1 MNSVRPNLP
10 ALARNDPS
18 WRTLGRTCAWAYG
31 GLSIVAGIL
40 VTVVSVGIPPTEP
53 NLAQHYAY
61 IRQIW
66 PELYISFLLFIA
78 AMTCLFPIG
87 LVLRELFGRSIRS
100 ELLYASFLAAAIVG
114 VLWMLAQAGSAQVV
128 ARDSAGLSS
137 QDLNILGTSS
147 GIWSGVINW
156 LERGFLLF
164 ASLATFWTGRLTL
177 RQRSLPSG
185 LGWLSIAL
193 AVFYWLGL
201 ANLVLFDAGVSFSN
215 ELGSLL
221 VAVGAALALV
231 WAAWLG
237 WALGR
242 VPSRP

>member
-1 MNSVRPNLP
+1 MI
-10 ALARNDPS
+10 DPS
-18 WRTLGRTCAWAYG
+18 WRSVGRTCAWAYG
-31 GLSIVAGIL
+31 GLAIAAGIL

-53 NLAQHYAY
+53 DLARHYAY

-87 LVLRELFGRSIRS
+87 LVLREVFGRSVRS
-100 ELLYASFLAAAIVG
+100 ELLYASFLAAAVVG

-128 ARDSAGLSS
+128 ARDSAGLSA
-137 QDLNILGTSS
+137 QDLSVLGASS
-147 GIWSGVINW
+147 SIWSGVINW
-156 LERGFLLF
+156 LQRGFLLF
-164 ASLATFWTGRLTL
+164 ASLATYWTGRLAL
-177 RQRSLPSG
+177 RQRSFPRG
-185 LGWLSIAL
+185 FGWTSIVL

-201 ANLVLFDAGVSFSN
+201 ANLVLFDAGVSFAN
-215 ELGSLL
+215 EVVSLL
-221 VAVGAALALV
+221 VALGAMLALA

-242 VPSRP
+242 MPVAVEVLHAE